1 MEARILN
8 YRPTWHFKPTSHSN
22 VSHNYYPVTS
32 AIAIRDKSTPNQ
44 MTIMTTRT
52 MGGSSLKAGSIELM
66 QSRRLNYADEAKKGV
81 ILREEEDV

>member
-1 MEARILN
+1 
-8 YRPTWHFKPTSHSN
+8 
-22 VSHNYYPVTS
+22 
-32 AIAIRDKSTPNQ
+32 

-52 MGGSSLKAGSIELM
+52 MGGSSLKAGIIELM